1 MARRPN
7 NDNHLMTSIED
18 LYHQAEIAHT
28 APVTQMQ
35 PEPITMMPLT
45 RLRRHNRM
53 RLPILK
59 SKPIHLGTPLSAE
72 TSGTGTDE
80 LESLIFS
87 GLKSPLKEQ
96 PVNIPDAEANARQL
110 TPSAYLTPSDLAN
123 LADLADLASSE
134 NAQIATEE
142 TIRSGPDK
150 NGTENTSEP
159 DEYSAS
165 QDPIDAIRQAVQA
178 AGLPLHQSPHQNTEP
193 KSTKP
198 SQEPSQEAPPPRPAQ
213 KTQPELAVPSPE
225 LLQKLSALIEEEVG
239 ERLMLE
245 QKRAAKTKPAGR
257 AAKKPKRTAEISAS
271 AAKKQKTKSASS
283 VKPKNKEKGS

>member
-35 PEPITMMPLT
+35 PEPVTMMPLT

-59 SKPIHLGTPLSAE
+59 SKPIHLGTPFSAE
-72 TSGTGTDE
+72 ASGTITDE

-96 PVNIPDAEANARQL
+96 PVNVPDAEANARQL

-123 LADLADLASSE
+123 LADLADLADLEPSE
-134 NAQIATEE
+134 NAQTATEE
-142 TIRSGPDK
+142 TMRTGPDK

-178 AGLPLHQSPHQNTEP
+178 AGLPPHKSPHQNTEP
-193 KSTKP
+193 KSPKP
-198 SQEPSQEAPPPRPAQ
+198 SQEPSQEAPPPRLAQ

-245 QKRAAKTKPAGR
+245 QKRAAK
-257 AAKKPKRTAEISAS
+257 KPKRAAEISTS

>member
-35 PEPITMMPLT
+35 PEPVTMMPLT

-59 SKPIHLGTPLSAE
+59 SKPIHLGTSFSAE
-72 TSGTGTDE
+72 ASGTVTDE
-80 LESLIFS
+80 FESLIFS

-96 PVNIPDAEANARQL
+96 PVNVPDAEANARQL
-110 TPSAYLTPSDLAN
+110 TPSAYLSPS
-123 LADLADLASSE
+123 DLADLASSE
-134 NAQIATEE
+134 DTQTATEE
-142 TIRSGPDK
+142 TMKAVPDRNSGQ
-150 NGTENTSEP
+150 NTSEP
-159 DEYSAS
+159 DEHRAS

-178 AGLPLHQSPHQNTEP
+178 AGLPPHQSPHQNTEP
-193 KSTKP
+193 KSP
-198 SQEPSQEAPPPRPAQ
+198 EPSEEAPPPRLAQ

-245 QKRAAKTKPAGR
+245 QKRAAK
-257 AAKKPKRTAEISAS
+257 KPKRTAEISAS

>member
-35 PEPITMMPLT
+35 PEPVTMMPLT

-59 SKPIHLGTPLSAE
+59 SKPIHLGTPFSAE
-72 TSGTGTDE
+72 ASGTVTDE
-80 LESLIFS
+80 FESLIFS

-110 TPSAYLTPSDLAN
+110 TPSAYLSPSDLAD
-123 LADLADLASSE
+123 LPDLAELASSE
-134 NAQIATEE
+134 DTQIATEE
-142 TIRSGPDK
+142 TMKAVPDR
-150 NGTENTSEP
+150 NGGQNTSEP
-159 DEYSAS
+159 DEHRAS

-178 AGLPLHQSPHQNTEP
+178 AGLPPHQSPHQNTEP
-193 KSTKP
+193 KSP
-198 SQEPSQEAPPPRPAQ
+198 EPSQEAPPPRMAQ
-213 KTQPELAVPSPE
+213 KAQPELAVPSPE

-245 QKRAAKTKPAGR
+245 QKRAAKMKPAGR
-257 AAKKPKRTAEISAS
+257 AAKKPKRAAEISAS